1 MHIPT
6 GASQTVELLRFEDAR
21 HEIFMS
27 TDETLFPY
35 WEKVFAFLERIEL
48 LENNLISVS
57 KKINIFLCMYRGA
70 WQATVH
76 RVAKSP

>member
-1 MHIPT
+1 
-6 GASQTVELLRFEDAR
+6 
-21 HEIFMS
+21 MS
-27 TDETLFPY
+27 SIL
-35 WEKVFAFLERIEL
+35 VIAFLERIEL

-76 RVAKSP
+76 TVAKSP